1 MIWIW
6 LGIIIVLTLLELS
19 TKNIVTIWFVG
30 SAIVSLIL
38 SIFIDSYFIQ
48 FLVFVIL
55 GLILLVTLRDY
66 LVKLIK
72 DKKIKW
78 LMKKGKKIK

>member
-19 TKNIVTIWFVG
+19 TKNIVTIWFVV

-55 GLILLVTLRDY
+55 GTILLVTLRDY

-78 LMKKGKKIK
+78 LVKKGNKK

>member
-1 MIWIW
+1 MICIW

-66 LVKLIK
+66 LVKLIR
-72 DKKIKW
+72 DKKIRW
-78 LMKKGKKIK
+78 LMKKGNKK

>member
-6 LGIIIVLTLLELS
+6 LGLVIVLTLLEL
-19 TKNIVTIWFVG
+19 TTTNLVTVWYVV
-30 SAIVSLIL
+30 SAIISLIL

-55 GLILLVTLRDY
+55 GTILLVIGREY
-66 LVKLIK
+66 LLKLVNN
-72 DKKIKW
+72 KKIVKR
-78 LMKKGKKIK
+78 GKNEK